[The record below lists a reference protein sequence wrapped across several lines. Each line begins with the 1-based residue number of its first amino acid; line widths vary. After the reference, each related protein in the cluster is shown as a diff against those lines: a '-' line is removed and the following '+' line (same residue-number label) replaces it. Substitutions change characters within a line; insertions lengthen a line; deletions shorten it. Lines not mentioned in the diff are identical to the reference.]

1 MAKKDRN
8 ANLKRGDG
16 FDTHPERINR
26 KGRPRKLPALDSLLA
41 DVLGEE
47 KDGMT
52 AAEAILKKLRQMAV
66 GGNLRAA
73 EILLDRSYGKV
84 KQHHELTGADGGPL
98 QVTPI
103 SFFTNEAD
111 QDQ

>member
-1 MAKKDRN
+1 MRPGRN
-8 ANLKRGDG
+8 GGKLKTGG
-16 FDTHPERINR
+16 NNGG
-26 KGRPRKLPALDSLLA
+26 GRPKKLPDLDVLLA
-41 DVLGEE
+41 GILGDE
-47 KDGMT
+47 KQGVT
-52 AAEAILKKLRQMAV
+52 AAERILKKLESMALN
-66 GGNLRAA
+66 GNLRAA

>member
-1 MAKKDRN
+1 MRPGRN
-8 ANLKRGDG
+8 GGKLKTGG
-16 FDTHPERINR
+16 NNGG
-26 KGRPRKLPALDSLLA
+26 GRPKKLPDLDVLLA
-41 DVLGEE
+41 GILGDE
-47 KDGMT
+47 KQGVT
-52 AAEAILKKLRQMAV
+52 AAERILKKLESMALN
-66 GGNLRAA
+66 GNLRAA

-84 KQHHELTGADGGPL
+84 KQHHELTRADGGPL

>member
-1 MAKKDRN
+1 MRPGRN
-8 ANLKRGDG
+8 GGKLKTGG
-16 FDTHPERINR
+16 NNGG
-26 KGRPRKLPALDSLLA
+26 GRPKKLPDLDVLLA
-41 DVLGEE
+41 GILGDE
-47 KDGMT
+47 KQGVT
-52 AAEAILKKLRQMAV
+52 AAERILKKLESMALN
-66 GGNLRAA
+66 GNLRAA

-103 SFFTNEAD
+103 SFFANEAD

>member
-1 MAKKDRN
+1 MRPGRN
-8 ANLKRGDG
+8 GGKLKTGG
-16 FDTHPERINR
+16 KNGG
-26 KGRPRKLPALDSLLA
+26 GRPKKLPDLDILLA
-41 DVLGEE
+41 GILGEE
-47 KDGMT
+47 KQGVT
-52 AAEAILKKLRQMAV
+52 AAERILKKLEQMALN
-66 GGNLRAA
+66 GNLRAA

-111 QDQ
+111 QDK

>member
-1 MAKKDRN
+1 MRPGSNGGK
-8 ANLKRGDG
+8 LKTGG
-16 FDTHPERINR
+16 NNGG
-26 KGRPRKLPALDSLLA
+26 GRPKKLPDLDVLLA
-41 DVLGEE
+41 GILGDE
-47 KDGMT
+47 KQGVT
-52 AAEAILKKLRQMAV
+52 AAERILKKLESMALN
-66 GGNLRAA
+66 GNLRAA

>member
-1 MAKKDRN
+1 
-8 ANLKRGDG
+8 
-16 FDTHPERINR
+16 
-26 KGRPRKLPALDSLLA
+26 LPDLDVLLA
-41 DVLGEE
+41 GILGDE
-47 KDGMT
+47 KQGVT
-52 AAEAILKKLRQMAV
+52 AAERILKKLESMALN
-66 GGNLRAA
+66 GNLRAA